1 MIVRLRPA
9 PDAKSSWFPLQPPPL
24 RPPLSPAMP
33 QGKSRPMVFRGGG
46 GGGCRHF
53 FVVAVVACLLSVLSN
68 CHDGWA
74 LPSAIRP
81 ALDDYAVEGGARTRS
96 TPNKIGNQA
105 PLWHCSSGEC
115 WRKVPPPGSPGAGQP
130 GQGIALRGVSGAACW
145 RPMGGVFL
153 GFSWEPSRLTA

>member
-1 MIVRLRPA
+1 MGAVDIFRCCCRRLYA
-9 PDAKSSWFPLQPPPL
+9 
-24 RPPLSPAMP
+24 
-33 QGKSRPMVFRGGG
+33 
-46 GGGCRHF
+46 F
-53 FVVAVVACLLSVLSN
+53 FLGI

-115 WRKVPPPGSPGAGQP
+115 WRKVPPPGSPGVGQP
-130 GQGIALRGVSGAACW
+130 GQGVALRGVSGGGLLATHGW
-145 RPMGGVFL
+145 RVF
-153 GFSWEPSRLTA
+153 GFFVGAIQAHRLIEEAVDA

>member
-1 MIVRLRPA
+1 MP
-9 PDAKSSWFPLQPPPL
+9 SF
-24 RPPLSPAMP
+24 LSI
-33 QGKSRPMVFRGGG
+33 
-46 GGGCRHF
+46 
-53 FVVAVVACLLSVLSN
+53 

-153 GFSWEPSRLTA
+153 GFSWEPGRPTVYEEAVDALGGGDPRFVLGVKLLGGG